1 MLIPMPLDLRMAIA
15 RAECD
20 LYSNLVTRATG
31 RAVRGQ
37 LEAML
42 HEMQGS
48 FGDSALICPT
58 ADGSIG
64 DSALICPTA
73 DDAAVADAPADTPV
87 TVTPRIRLA
96 VLDFSHV
103 GILDFSCADEIVAK
117 LLLRFGAGL
126 PAHAHTPQPPSYFMF
141 RGLAEA
147 HLEALEPVLERH
159 GLALVAEAPDGTMQ
173 LVGTVDP
180 EEHRA
185 WQLVVASGG
194 GDVESIASFAVSGS
208 SDLHERLVALARR
221 RLVIQTAAG
230 FHPLRHH

>member
-20 LYSNLVTRATG
+20 LYSNLVTRDTG

-37 LEAML
+37 LESML
-42 HEMQGS
+42 LEMTGQ
-48 FGDSALICPT
+48 
-58 ADGSIG
+58 
-64 DSALICPTA
+64 
-73 DDAAVADAPADTPV
+73 
-87 TVTPRIRLA
+87 RLA

-126 PAHAHTPQPPSYFMF
+126 PASAPAPHPPSYFMF

-159 GLALVAEAPDGTMQ
+159 GLALVAEAPDGLMQ
-173 LVGTVDP
+173 LVGTVAP
-180 EEHRA
+180 EEHSA
-185 WQLVVASGG
+185 WKLVVASGG
-194 GDVESIASFAVSGS
+194 GDVAAIASFALDGS
-208 SDLHERLVALARR
+208 IDLHERLVALARR
-221 RLVIQTAAG
+221 RLVIQTPAG

>member
-1 MLIPMPLDLRMAIA
+1 MLPLMPLDLRMALA

-37 LEAML
+37 LESML
-42 HEMQGS
+42 SEMPGQ
-48 FGDSALICPT
+48 
-58 ADGSIG
+58 
-64 DSALICPTA
+64 
-73 DDAAVADAPADTPV
+73 
-87 TVTPRIRLA
+87 RLA

-103 GILDFSCADEIVAK
+103 GVLDFSCADEIVAQ

-126 PAHAHTPQPPSYFMF
+126 PAHAPAPNTPSYFMF

-159 GLALVAEAPDGTMQ
+159 GLALVAESADGSMQ
-173 LVGTVDP
+173 LIGMVEP
-180 EEHRA
+180 EEQVA
-185 WQLVVASGG
+185 WQLVVNSGG
-194 GDVESIASFAVSGS
+194 GAVDDIATFSDGGSI
-208 SDLHERLVALARR
+208 DLMERLVALARR
-221 RLVIQTAAG
+221 RLVIQTPAG

>member
-1 MLIPMPLDLRMAIA
+1 MLTPIPLELRTAMA

-37 LEAML
+37 LESML
-42 HEMQGS
+42 SEMEGH
-48 FGDSALICPT
+48 
-58 ADGSIG
+58 
-64 DSALICPTA
+64 
-73 DDAAVADAPADTPV
+73 
-87 TVTPRIRLA
+87 RLA

-103 GILDFSCADEIVAK
+103 GVLDFSCADEIVAQ

-126 PAHAHTPQPPSYFMF
+126 PAHTASPQPPSYFMF
-141 RGLAEA
+141 RGLAES

-159 GLALVAEAPDGTMQ
+159 GLALVAEAADGSMQ
-173 LVGTVDP
+173 LVGMVDAD
-180 EEHRA
+180 EVSA
-185 WQLVVASGG
+185 WRLVLASGG
-194 GDVESIASFAVSGS
+194 GDVTAIASFGDDLSI
-208 SDLHERLVALARR
+208 DLHARLVALARR

>member
-1 MLIPMPLDLRMAIA
+1 MMLTPMPLDLRVMLA

-37 LEAML
+37 LESML
-42 HEMQGS
+42 EEMPSQ
-48 FGDSALICPT
+48 
-58 ADGSIG
+58 
-64 DSALICPTA
+64 
-73 DDAAVADAPADTPV
+73 
-87 TVTPRIRLA
+87 RLA

-103 GILDFSCADEIVAK
+103 GVLDFSCADEIVAQ

-126 PAHAHTPQPPSYFMF
+126 PAHAVASDAPSYFMF

-159 GLALVAEAPDGTMQ
+159 GLALVAEAADGSMQ
-173 LVGTVDP
+173 LVGIVDQH
-180 EEHRA
+180 EQSA
-185 WQLVVASGG
+185 WQLVLESGG
-194 GDVESIASFAVSGS
+194 GDVDAIAAFAPVQSP
-208 SDLHERLVALARR
+208 DLLTQLVALARR

>member
-1 MLIPMPLDLRMAIA
+1 MLTPMPLDLRVVLA

-37 LEAML
+37 LESML
-42 HEMQGS
+42 GEMPGQ
-48 FGDSALICPT
+48 
-58 ADGSIG
+58 
-64 DSALICPTA
+64 
-73 DDAAVADAPADTPV
+73 
-87 TVTPRIRLA
+87 RLA

-103 GILDFSCADEIVAK
+103 GVLDFSCADEIVAQ

-126 PAHAHTPQPPSYFMF
+126 PAHAPAPQPPSYFMF
-141 RGLAEA
+141 RGLADA

-159 GLALVAEAPDGTMQ
+159 GLALVAEAPDGSMQ
-173 LVGTVDP
+173 LVGMVEP
-180 EEHRA
+180 EEQSV
-185 WQLVVASGG
+185 WQLVLESGG
-194 GDVESIASFAVSGS
+194 GALDVIASYAADPSV
-208 SDLHERLVALARR
+208 DLHARLVALARR

>member
-1 MLIPMPLDLRMAIA
+1 MMLTPMPLDLRMAIA

-37 LEAML
+37 LEEML
-42 HEMQGS
+42 GEMPGQ
-48 FGDSALICPT
+48 
-58 ADGSIG
+58 
-64 DSALICPTA
+64 
-73 DDAAVADAPADTPV
+73 
-87 TVTPRIRLA
+87 RLA

-103 GILDFSCADEIVAK
+103 GVLDFSCADEIVAQ

-126 PAHAHTPQPPSYFMF
+126 PAHAPAPQPPSYFMF

-159 GLALVAEAPDGTMQ
+159 GLALVAEASDGSMQ
-173 LVGTVDP
+173 LIGMVEP
-180 EEHRA
+180 HEHTT
-185 WQLVVASGG
+185 WQLVIESGG
-194 GDVESIASFAVSGS
+194 GDLDSIASFADEPGTG
-208 SDLHERLVALARR
+208 DLHARLIALARR
-221 RLVIQTAAG
+221 RLVIQTSAG

>member
-1 MLIPMPLDLRMAIA
+1 MMLTPMPLDLRMAIA

-37 LEAML
+37 LEEML
-42 HEMQGS
+42 GEMPGQ
-48 FGDSALICPT
+48 
-58 ADGSIG
+58 
-64 DSALICPTA
+64 
-73 DDAAVADAPADTPV
+73 
-87 TVTPRIRLA
+87 RLA

-103 GILDFSCADEIVAK
+103 GVLDFSCADEIVAQ

-126 PAHAHTPQPPSYFMF
+126 PAHAPAPQPPSYFMF

-159 GLALVAEAPDGTMQ
+159 GLALVAEAPDGSMQ
-173 LVGTVDP
+173 LIGMVEP
-180 EEHRA
+180 HEHTT
-185 WQLVVASGG
+185 WQLVIESGG
-194 GDVESIASFAVSGS
+194 GDLDSIASFAAEPGTG
-208 SDLHERLVALARR
+208 DLHARLIALARR
-221 RLVIQTAAG
+221 RLVIQTSAG

>member
-1 MLIPMPLDLRMAIA
+1 MLTPMPLDLLKALA

-37 LEAML
+37 LESML
-42 HEMQGS
+42 SEMPGQ
-48 FGDSALICPT
+48 
-58 ADGSIG
+58 
-64 DSALICPTA
+64 
-73 DDAAVADAPADTPV
+73 
-87 TVTPRIRLA
+87 RLA

-103 GILDFSCADEIVAK
+103 GVLDFSCADEIVAQ

-126 PAHAHTPQPPSYFMF
+126 PAHAPAPQPPSYFMF

-159 GLALVAEAPDGTMQ
+159 GLALVAEGPDGTMQ
-173 LVGTVDP
+173 LVGMVEP
-180 EEHRA
+180 EEHTA
-185 WQLVVASGG
+185 WRLVLESGG
-194 GDVESIASFAVSGS
+194 GDVESIASYGGDETV
-208 SDLHERLVALARR
+208 DLHARLVALARR
-221 RLVIQTAAG
+221 RLVIQTPAG

>member
-1 MLIPMPLDLRMAIA
+1 MMLTPMPLDLRVMLA

-37 LEAML
+37 LESML
-42 HEMQGS
+42 DEMPSQ
-48 FGDSALICPT
+48 
-58 ADGSIG
+58 
-64 DSALICPTA
+64 
-73 DDAAVADAPADTPV
+73 
-87 TVTPRIRLA
+87 RLA

-103 GILDFSCADEIVAK
+103 GVLDFSCADEIVAQ

-126 PAHAHTPQPPSYFMF
+126 PAHSAASDAPSYFMF

-159 GLALVAEAPDGTMQ
+159 GLALVAEAADGSMQ
-173 LVGTVDP
+173 LVGIVDQH
-180 EEHRA
+180 EKSA
-185 WQLVVASGG
+185 WQLVLESGG
-194 GDVESIASFAVSGS
+194 GDVDAIAAFASVRSPE
-208 SDLHERLVALARR
+208 LHAQLISLARR

>member
-1 MLIPMPLDLRMAIA
+1 MMLTPTLPALPLDLRVMLA

-37 LEAML
+37 LESML
-42 HEMQGS
+42 LEMPGQ
-48 FGDSALICPT
+48 
-58 ADGSIG
+58 
-64 DSALICPTA
+64 
-73 DDAAVADAPADTPV
+73 
-87 TVTPRIRLA
+87 RLA

-103 GILDFSCADEIVAK
+103 GVLDFSCADEIVAQ

-126 PAHAHTPQPPSYFMF
+126 PAHAPAPQPPSYFMF

-159 GLALVAEAPDGTMQ
+159 GLALVAEAADGTMQ
-173 LVGTVDP
+173 LVGIVDDD
-180 EEHRA
+180 ELLA
-185 WQLVVASGG
+185 WQLVLTSGG
-194 GDVESIASFAVSGS
+194 GAVDVIASFASEQRP
-208 SDLHERLVALARR
+208 DLHTQLLALARR

>member
-1 MLIPMPLDLRMAIA
+1 MMLTPMPLDLRMAIA

-37 LEAML
+37 LEEML
-42 HEMQGS
+42 SDMPGQ
-48 FGDSALICPT
+48 
-58 ADGSIG
+58 
-64 DSALICPTA
+64 
-73 DDAAVADAPADTPV
+73 
-87 TVTPRIRLA
+87 RLA

-103 GILDFSCADEIVAK
+103 GVLDFSCADEIVAQ

-126 PAHAHTPQPPSYFMF
+126 PPHAPAPHPPSYFMF

-159 GLALVAEAPDGTMQ
+159 GLALVAEAHDGTMQ
-173 LVGTVDP
+173 LIGMVEP
-180 EEHRA
+180 HEHST
-185 WQLVVASGG
+185 WQLVIESGG
-194 GDVESIASFAVSGS
+194 GDLAAIASFASAPGTE
-208 SDLHERLVALARR
+208 DLHARLVALARR
-221 RLVIQTAAG
+221 RLVIQTSAG